1 MDLVESGTCA
11 LTELKMAIANT
22 RQNPAFIALKLPIL
36 LVDGAIPLL
45 LTWFYR
51 PRPLQFDSES
61 DCQMTQ
67 WPLAPTVHKGFPAPC
82 SKPWVFCLIYRFM
95 NASQLLGI
103 ILAYF
108 FLLML
113 ISRFTSRHSRDTTYF
128 DGNRESIWFLVAFG
142 MIGSGISAVSL
153 VSIPGNVGNN
163 KLYYFQF
170 ILGTIAGYLFIAL
183 VLIPIFF
190 RLHLVSIYTYLK
202 IRFGTVTYKTGSLFF
217 LVSQSFGAALRLL
230 LSIKILQVAF
240 FDALHI
246 PHTLTILVVLVLIWL
261 YTHKSGVKTIVWT
274 DALQSFFLITTILVS
289 IYIIKRSLGLTTQ
302 SMVHTVLHHPYARI
316 FDWDMHSGS
325 NFFKQFISGM
335 LITIALVGLDQSMM
349 QKTLTVKNAH
359 DAKKNVLAFS
369 FFIALAQTMFLGL
382 GILIYIYAERNA
394 IRLPTQDGKFIQT
407 DSLYPLLT
415 LHYFGRVGAVA
426 FLVGVIASTFASIDS
441 CITALTTAF
450 SYDFMDMANQ
460 PHHARNRI
468 KNRVLIGV
476 NLVLFLIIMMF
487 WQSQGAIINTIF
499 TIAGYT
505 YGPILGLYIA
515 GCLGAALATFGL
527 NAFFLNAF
535 QFDFG
540 FMNILV
546 NALLT
551 ILFLFVIKE
560 RSAVHG

>member
-1 MDLVESGTCA
+1 
-11 LTELKMAIANT
+11 
-22 RQNPAFIALKLPIL
+22 
-36 LVDGAIPLL
+36 
-45 LTWFYR
+45 
-51 PRPLQFDSES
+51 
-61 DCQMTQ
+61 
-67 WPLAPTVHKGFPAPC
+67 
-82 SKPWVFCLIYRFM
+82 M

-108 FLLML
+108 FLLMV
-113 ISRFTSRHSRDTTYF
+113 ISKLTSRHSRDTTYF

-163 KLYYFQF
+163 KLFYFQF
-170 ILGTIAGYLFIAL
+170 ILGTIAGYLFIAF

-190 RLHLVSIYTYLK
+190 QLQLVSIYTYLK
-202 IRFGTVTYKTGSLFF
+202 VRFGNVTYKTGSLFF

-230 LSIKILQVAF
+230 LSIKILQAAF

-261 YTHKSGVKTIVWT
+261 YTNKSGVKTIVWT

-289 IYIIKRSLGLTTQ
+289 SFIIKKSLGFSLPG
-302 SMVHTVLHHPYARI
+302 MLHAIIHHPYAQV
-316 FDWDMHSGS
+316 FNWDIHAGS

-335 LITIALVGLDQSMM
+335 LITVALVGLDQSMM

-382 GILIYIYAERNA
+382 GILIYLYAERNG
-394 IRLPTQDGKFIQT
+394 IQLPSEHGTFTQT

-415 LHYFGRVGAVA
+415 LHYFGQIGAVA
-426 FLVGVIASTFASIDS
+426 FLIGVIASTFASIDA

-450 SYDFMDMANQ
+450 SYDFMDIANK
-460 PHHARNRI
+460 PHHAKNRI
-468 KNRVLIGV
+468 KNLVLLGV
-476 NLVLFLIIMMF
+476 NLALFLIVLLF

-505 YGPILGLYIA
+505 YGPILGLYLTGLFTPIQVKEKWVPLA
-515 GCLGAALATFGL
+515 CVGAALATFGL
-527 NAFFLNAF
+527 NGLFLRTWR
-535 QFDFG
+535 FDFG
-540 FMNILV
+540 FLNIFV

-551 ILFLFVIKE
+551 MLFLVMIKKG
-560 RSAVHG
+560 RVDHAASL